1 MKKIIEA
8 GEIGDLLYLHS
19 QRLNLG
25 RIQSDVNAFTS
36 IGPHDVSIANFLV
49 GKGAEWVSAR
59 GARYLNENVDDVVF
73 VTVGYPGGVLAHMHV
88 SWLDPSKT
96 RKTTVVGSKQMMV
109 FDDVDSETKLRV
121 YDKGADRLDPDA
133 YGAWQY
139 KLRDGAMRVPSLPMA
154 ERSARSSSTSW
165 SVSTPAPARAPTG
178 GTVSRWWPCWRPSRS
193 RCARAASRSG
203 STPSGRASDGPG
215 HQPAVRGRGRR
226 RAGGG
231 QRVEEFCVIGRS
243 GPAEEKTVIARRHA
257 AHAHRALRGQH
268 DRPKFATGHHALVR
282 ESNTIGENVSIGSLS
297 VVEHHVTLGDR
308 VRIHSQCFI
317 PEFSVIEEDAWI
329 GPRVTLTNAP
339 FPRCPSVST
348 CMRGVHIEKGAK
360 IGQMPRSFP
369 GYGSARTRSSAPARS
384 SPVTSH
390 PAPWWSATPAARPRP
405 PTSSPARPVWTTVP
419 THPSSPSERAHD
431 DSPR

>member
-1 MKKIIEA
+1 MSGVALIGFGYWGPNLARNLQNHAGARWRYLVELSPERAARAQQLYPQVQVVSDLDVVLNDPEVTAAIVATPAATHTPLTRRLLDAGKHVMVEKPLALTTEDAASLATQADAAGLVLMVGHVFEYVPAVLEMKKIIEA

-49 GKGAEWVSAR
+49 GQGAEWVSAR

-154 ERSARSSSTSW
+154 EPLGAELKHFLEC
-165 SVSTPAPARAPTG
+165 VDTG
-178 GTVSRWWPCWRPSRS
+178 
-193 RCARAASRSG
+193 
-203 STPSGRASDGPG
+203 
-215 HQPAVRGRGRR
+215 
-226 RAGGG
+226 
-231 QRVEEFCVIGRS
+231 
-243 GPAEEKTVIARRHA
+243 
-257 AHAHRALRGQH
+257 
-268 DRPKFATGHHALVR
+268 
-282 ESNTIGENVSIGSLS
+282 
-297 VVEHHVTLGDR
+297 
-308 VRIHSQCFI
+308 
-317 PEFSVIEEDAWI
+317 
-329 GPRVTLTNAP
+329 
-339 FPRCPSVST
+339 
-348 CMRGVHIEKGAK
+348 
-360 IGQMPRSFP
+360 
-369 GYGSARTRSSAPARS
+369 
-384 SPVTSH
+384 
-390 PAPWWSATPAARPRP
+390 ARPR
-405 PTSSPARPVWTTVP
+405 TDGWNGVEVVAVLEAVEESLRKGGEQIGVDTLRPGK
-419 THPSSPSERAHD
+419 
-431 DSPR
+431 